1 MDGSII
7 ALIIVGVAIIF
18 FVTEIV
24 PLPVTALGAAIA
36 MAMFGIISF
45 GDAFAGFGHDVPM
58 ILIGSLIMGEALLE
72 TGAANKF
79 GAGII
84 RAVGT
89 NQRLFTTTVFIIT
102 SLLSAFM
109 SNTVLVATMMPVV
122 AAAAAASGGKITK
135 KHTYMAI
142 GIGANMGGS
151 LTLIATSTNLV
162 GQAILIESGETVMSM
177 FDLTLGSLPRIIFIA
192 IFYLTVGHKL
202 QEKVFNFDEPVTAV
216 DSTSPD
222 STQTVK
228 PYKMWLTVAIFALMI
243 VGFMS
248 TIWTIG
254 TVAMV
259 AALACV
265 SLRCISIKDAL
276 KRIDWSSVW
285 LVAGSL
291 GFAAGLERS
300 GAGALIAET
309 AIGFLGSDVSVFSLL
324 IIFTLLAIVMANL
337 MSSTATISILGPIG
351 VFMFISLGYEPR
363 MLIMALIWSI
373 NLAFATP
380 IGTPPITMTL
390 AGGYRFKDYAK
401 VGGLLVVICTIIT
414 ILSYPIIFG
423 LF

>member
-1 MDGSII
+1 MDASII

-18 FVTEIV
+18 FITEIV
-24 PLPVTALGAAIA
+24 PLPVTAMGAAFA
-36 MAMFGIISF
+36 MAIFGVISF
-45 GDAFAGFGHDVPM
+45 NDAIAGFGHDVPM

-72 TGAANKF
+72 TGAANRF

-84 RAVGT
+84 KAVGT
-89 NQRLFTTTVFIIT
+89 NQRIFTTVVVIIT

-142 GIGANMGGS
+142 GIAANMGGS
-151 LTLIATSTNLV
+151 LTLISTSTNLL
-162 GQAILIESGETVMSM
+162 GQAILLESGAGGMSF
-177 FDLTLGSLPRIIFIA
+177 FDLTLGSLPRVIFIVL
-192 IFYLTVGHKL
+192 FYFTIGQKI
-202 QEKVFNFDEPVTAV
+202 QEKVFNFPEPVSES
-216 DSTSPD
+216 DGSQD
-222 STQTVK
+222 DMLNK
-228 PYKMWLTVAIFALMI
+228 PAYKMWITIAIFALMV
-243 VGFMS
+243 VGFVTS
-248 TIWTIG
+248 IWTLG

-259 AALACV
+259 AALACI
-265 SLRCISIKDAL
+265 SFRCISAKDAL
-276 KRIDWSSVW
+276 RRIDWGSVL

-291 GFAAGLERS
+291 GFASGLESS

-309 AIGFLGSDVSVFSLL
+309 AIGFLGSDISVFSLL
-324 IIFTLLAIVMANL
+324 VIFTLLAVVMANL

-363 MLIMALIWSI
+363 MLIMALVWSI

-380 IGTPPITMTL
+380 IGTPPITITL
-390 AGGYRFKDYAK
+390 AGGYRFSDYIK
-401 VGGLLVVICTIIT
+401 VGGGLVVVCTLLT
-414 ILSYPIIFG
+414 IVIYPIIFG